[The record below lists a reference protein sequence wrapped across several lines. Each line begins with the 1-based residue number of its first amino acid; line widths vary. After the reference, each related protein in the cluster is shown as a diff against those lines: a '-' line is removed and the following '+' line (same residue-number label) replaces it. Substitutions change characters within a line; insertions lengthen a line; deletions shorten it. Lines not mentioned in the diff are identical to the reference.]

1 MGRVSEKKM
10 GCHIMGQK
18 DILVGW
24 EVGVWEERSGQTD
37 QSVDFSDGDCGQ
49 RKGLYNWGGGQK
61 CGAVCG

>member
-24 EVGVWEERSGQTD
+24 EVGMWEERGCQTD
-37 QSVDFSDGDCGQ
+37 QSMDFSDGDCGQ
-49 RKGLYNWGGGQK
+49 RKGL
-61 CGAVCG
+61 